1 MRAVV
6 VKEYGDVTGMYL
18 EEVDRPVP
26 GAGEVLVRVVKT
38 SVNFADIKARRGGK
52 GNKLPFIPGLD
63 AAGIV
68 EELGEG
74 CRSVSVGQRVICFPD
89 NGSYAEYVIVR
100 EVLVFPIPDEMN
112 MTVAAA
118 SPVVSF
124 LSHRLLT
131 DVARMVKGESVLIH
145 AAAGGVG
152 TTAAR
157 LAKQLG
163 AGLVIGTVGSE
174 EKAGIARE
182 AGVDEVILYKEED
195 FAQRVNDLTNGNG
208 VDIVLDSISGEVTE
222 RSLTCLAPY
231 GRLVHFGNAGGPPGM
246 IRSVDLH
253 SSCRSILGFSLGT
266 TRKKRPETLQE
277 TADAVIPML
286 ASGRLTVDVGHE
298 FSLSGIQEAH
308 VLMENRKS
316 KGKIVISVGEER

>member
-6 VKEYGDVTGMYL
+6 VKEYGDVTGMYV

-68 EELGEG
+68 EEIGEG
-74 CRSVSVGQRVICFPD
+74 CRNVSVGQRVICFPD
-89 NGSYAEYVIVR
+89 NGSYAEYVIAR
-100 EVLVFPIPDEMN
+100 EVLVVPIPDEMN

-131 DVARMVKGESVLIH
+131 DVARMKKGESVLIH

-152 TTAAR
+152 TTAAS

-174 EKAGIARE
+174 GKAQVARK
-182 AGVDEVILYKEED
+182 AGVDEIILYKEID
-195 FAQRVNDLTNGNG
+195 FARRVNELTNGEG

-231 GRLVHFGNAGGPPGM
+231 GRLVHFGNAGGPPGN
-246 IRSVDLH
+246 IQTIDLH
-253 SSCRSILGFSLGT
+253 STCRSILGFSLGT

-277 TADAVIPML
+277 TAEAVIPML
-286 ASGRLTVDVGHE
+286 TSGRLTVDVGHE
-298 FSLSGIQEAH
+298 FSLDEIRETH
-308 VLMENRKS
+308 VLMENRGS
-316 KGKIVISVGEER
+316 KGKIVIRIGEE